1 MSTTRNAA
9 ACALAAAI
17 LFGACGSGGQ
27 GMSDAARRRLTPLVE
42 QVRERAA
49 AHDAA
54 GAEQVLATLRQTV
67 ARFEQ
72 QGAISGADAEA
83 IMHAA
88 GAVESKLALI
98 TTTTTTTTT
107 APPLDEEQ
115 DHGDKHGHHKK
126 DENGNQNG

>member
-1 MSTTRNAA
+1 MSARTAA

-17 LFGACGSGGQ
+17 LLAACGSSGQ

-54 GAEQVLATLRQTV
+54 GAEQTLATLRQTV
-67 ARFEQ
+67 AQFEQ
-72 QGAISGADAEA
+72 QGAISRADAEA

-98 TTTTTTTTT
+98 TTTTTTTT
-107 APPLDEEQ
+107 APLSDEEQ
-115 DHGDKHGHHKK
+115 DHTDKHGHHRK